1 MISLFKVQT
10 ISNIYFLVNN
20 KKFQS
25 TSRLFSDIAEPVDF
39 DDNIEED
46 INSHESMENS
56 PASTLFKKTLLTYS
70 AFDNEI
76 QEDEVL
82 TSSIKESNRSL
93 RVVKKNFLNARFSV
107 LSQGIPGGS
116 SLTCLRLHIR
126 IVKHNVFCLLES
138 LNSGKTLFAT
148 NGGTFKQNISKKSV
162 KHFLKFTLKNFFQRV
177 RSLIMKDAVSLVISI
192 KGSRFMK
199 RTIYRSIFS
208 GILKKIPGK
217 HVIDFHPLKIFN
229 GCRSKKAIRKK
240 KRFFRV
246 FR

>member
-1 MISLFKVQT
+1 MISFLKVQT
-10 ISNIYFLVNN
+10 ISNIYFLVN
-20 KKFQS
+20 KKEFQS
-25 TSRLFSDIAEPVDF
+25 TSRLFSDIAEPLDT
-39 DDNIEED
+39 ED
-46 INSHESMENS
+46 SVEDTTQQESADVPNS
-56 PASTLFKKTLLTYS
+56 ASLTFKKNLLTYS
-70 AFDNEI
+70 TLYNETS
-76 QEDEVL
+76 EDAL
-82 TSSIKESNRSL
+82 ATFNKESGRNL
-93 RVVKKNFLNARFSV
+93 RVIKKNFLNAHFSL

-126 IVKHNVFCLLES
+126 VVKHNVFCLLES

-177 RSLIMKDAVSLVISI
+177 RSLIAKDAVSLVISI

-208 GILKKIPGK
+208 GILKKVPGK
-217 HVIDFHPLKIFN
+217 HVVDFHPLKIFN